1 MNLEPL
7 KSFLEEEISPSE
19 LAALLDNLLDDYLD
33 RTIKLNELNED
44 IGLHVNIAQF
54 FNTVKRLQKTLI
66 MCK

>member
-33 RTIKLNELNED
+33 RTLKLNELNQD
-44 IGLHVNIAQF
+44 IGLHVDIAQF
-54 FNTVKRLQKTLI
+54 FTTLKRLQKRLI